1 MFDLESLD
9 QAAERVYAMMAPTP
23 QHQWPL
29 LSQKAGAEVWL
40 KHENCSPVGSF
51 KVRGGI
57 NYVHELMAADPSV
70 QGLVAASTGNH
81 GQSVV
86 FSARRAGL
94 EAVIVVPEGANPEK
108 CAAMAARGA
117 ELVYHGKD
125 FNEAFDHAH
134 TLAEERGWHLFESYH
149 PHLVQGVS
157 TYALELFRGVPDI
170 DTVYVPIGMGSGC
183 NGVVAARDALGL
195 DTVIVGVVAEKAPA
209 YLHSFANKTP
219 ISTNSNATFAEG
231 LAVRIPHPGALAM
244 ILEGVERVVA
254 VSEDE
259 LAQGIRDIF
268 ACTHHVAEG
277 AGASTVAA
285 IMKERDDISGQR
297 VAAII
302 SGGNIDTERYLQVLS
317 GHTPPVA

>member
-134 TLAEERGWHLFESYH
+134 TLAEERGWHLFESF
-149 PHLVQGVS
+149 P
-157 TYALELFRGVPDI
+157 
-170 DTVYVPIGMGSGC
+170 
-183 NGVVAARDALGL
+183 
-195 DTVIVGVVAEKAPA
+195 
-209 YLHSFANKTP
+209 
-219 ISTNSNATFAEG
+219 
-231 LAVRIPHPGALAM
+231 
-244 ILEGVERVVA
+244 
-254 VSEDE
+254 
-259 LAQGIRDIF
+259 
-268 ACTHHVAEG
+268 
-277 AGASTVAA
+277 
-285 IMKERDDISGQR
+285 
-297 VAAII
+297 
-302 SGGNIDTERYLQVLS
+302 
-317 GHTPPVA
+317 